1 MSHFLFA
8 TPISIWLLLAVW
20 PVLVVAISWLYRRE
34 WAEMSRPSAIGLLVL
49 RAAAAT
55 LLLLCLAQPVWEV
68 RFTEQTPLAV
78 PILLDNSRSVWYPDP
93 HRPAAEKVELAE
105 RLRFLAPGLRFK
117 SEEFFRK
124 ELPGV
129 RQALDPIGQAQL
141 DFDSEPSEQ
150 QTEAIEERY
159 KRSLRLSERFDE
171 MAIKLARASRDS
183 KSLSSQA
190 RDSLLLGL
198 RAITNRARTLK
209 ESWRSLEQQ
218 TTKTGND
225 YSRIAREMRL
235 GVESAHDFLKSLPQL
250 QLRLD
255 EELAESDDPRVKQA
269 IQAVAHASRIELLLS
284 VCHDLEQPL
293 LPQLLAKNARSPIHV
308 FGEDKPLD
316 PEKQL
321 NADSLKPMRVPRTDF
336 SAEFA
341 RLFSRIPRDEEL
353 RQVILI
359 SDGRD
364 TSGTNET
371 ELVELLKRKRVK
383 VIALGL
389 GSTEPMPDAGI
400 LTAEM
405 PQRVFDGD
413 SVNLKM
419 KLKLVGRQPSPVR
432 ARVMSGDRTVTSRE
446 IPTDIAR
453 DEMGRFDFNLEFKVR
468 AVLKPDRVEIIPEDG
483 IPENNTRPLDC
494 GIRKEQIRALFI
506 DEFPRWESRYLNMM
520 LRRDK
525 RMDLDKM
532 RILFLGSL
540 KEQNLLRGNELQQFP
555 PDRKSLFDFDLL
567 VIGDVPPDTFSEEEK
582 TNLVSFVKDRGGAI
596 IFLGGPNFMPNAWF
610 GTPLQDL
617 IPVERTRNTA
627 LLKAGMNMALTPE
640 GREADF
646 VKSYQGPVSSAGHG
660 RLHWIRGDVQGIP
673 TAAVLSQEESTGLPI
688 AVMSF
693 FGAGKVLYLGSDE
706 FWRWRFRSG
715 WKYHH
720 GFWSHVLLWATS
732 EKIEGESRF
741 AKLKLEKQHF
751 TTVESPEVKLKLI
764 GKDGSPL
771 ENSQGFIALTGK
783 TADGLGID
791 KRIPYQVVDVGG
803 LYRAELGRL
812 ATGKYSIEPVVPDLD
827 GEELSATLGFGVT
840 EESSLETLYIHQNQ
854 AFLRRLCEET
864 SGQYFDFQDFAKLP
878 EAVARE
884 TMQIERIEQT
894 ELWDNYWMLLLVAA
908 LLITEWALRKR
919 LNLV

>member
-1 MSHFLFA
+1 
-8 TPISIWLLLAVW
+8 
-20 PVLVVAISWLYRRE
+20 
-34 WAEMSRPSAIGLLVL
+34 
-49 RAAAAT
+49 
-55 LLLLCLAQPVWEV
+55 
-68 RFTEQTPLAV
+68 
-78 PILLDNSRSVWYPDP
+78 
-93 HRPAAEKVELAE
+93 
-105 RLRFLAPGLRFK
+105 
-117 SEEFFRK
+117 
-124 ELPGV
+124 
-129 RQALDPIGQAQL
+129 
-141 DFDSEPSEQ
+141 
-150 QTEAIEERY
+150 
-159 KRSLRLSERFDE
+159 
-171 MAIKLARASRDS
+171 
-183 KSLSSQA
+183 
-190 RDSLLLGL
+190 
-198 RAITNRARTLK
+198 
-209 ESWRSLEQQ
+209 
-218 TTKTGND
+218 
-225 YSRIAREMRL
+225 
-235 GVESAHDFLKSLPQL
+235 
-250 QLRLD
+250 
-255 EELAESDDPRVKQA
+255 
-269 IQAVAHASRIELLLS
+269 
-284 VCHDLEQPL
+284 
-293 LPQLLAKNARSPIHV
+293 
-308 FGEDKPLD
+308 
-316 PEKQL
+316 
-321 NADSLKPMRVPRTDF
+321 
-336 SAEFA
+336 
-341 RLFSRIPRDEEL
+341 L